1 MVLDRVKQQFVI
13 IIVLSLKGLCFDM
26 VEASQ

>member
-1 MVLDRVKQQFVI
+1 MVFDRVKQQIVI

-26 VEASQ
+26 VEASH